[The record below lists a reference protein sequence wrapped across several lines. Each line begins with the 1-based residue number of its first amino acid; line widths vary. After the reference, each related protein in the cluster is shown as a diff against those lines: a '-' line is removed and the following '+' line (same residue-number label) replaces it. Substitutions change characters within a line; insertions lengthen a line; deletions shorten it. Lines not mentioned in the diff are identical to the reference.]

1 MGERLDCL
9 EKTLGHR
16 FSQPQLLRQ
25 ALTHS
30 STARDR
36 AGREF
41 TNERLE
47 FLGDRVLGLAVADL
61 LCERF
66 PGEDEGALA
75 RRFTALVR
83 REALARVATDID
95 LARHIVLAP
104 GEEEAGGRDNP
115 SLLADT
121 CEAVIAALFL
131 DGGWET
137 AVSFVR
143 ARWEPLMAEDVE
155 PPVDSKT
162 ELQEWAQGHGLAL
175 PAYDVVDRQGPAHAP
190 TFTVE
195 VRVAG
200 RVAARSKGLSK
211 RAAEQGAA
219 KAMLGA
225 LRKAGD
231 NG

>member
-1 MGERLDCL
+1 MDELLERL
-9 EKTLGHR
+9 EKTLGHP
-16 FSQPQLLRQ
+16 FDKPKLLRQ

-36 AGREF
+36 AGRVL

-66 PGEDEGALA
+66 PEEDAGALA
-75 RRFTALVR
+75 KRFTALAR
-83 REALARVATDID
+83 REALARVAADIG

-115 SLLADT
+115 NLLANS

-131 DGGWET
+131 DGGWDT
-137 AVSFVR
+137 AVAFVR
-143 ARWEPLMAEDVE
+143 ARWEPLMAEDIE
-155 PPVDSKT
+155 PPVDAKT
-162 ELQEWAQGHGLAL
+162 ALQEWAQRHGLAL
-175 PAYDVVDRQGPAHAP
+175 PAYTVLEHQGPAHAP

-195 VRVAG
+195 VRVHGRDPARAAG
-200 RVAARSKGLSK
+200 SSK
-211 RAAEQGAA
+211 RVAEQGAA
-219 KAMLGA
+219 KIMFETLQ
-225 LRKAGD
+225 KAGD
-231 NG
+231 VG

>member
-1 MGERLDCL
+1 MGERLERL

-36 AGREF
+36 AGRGV

-66 PGEDEGALA
+66 PGEEEGALA
-75 RRFTALVR
+75 KRFTALAR
-83 REALARVATDID
+83 REALARVAADIG

-115 SLLADT
+115 NLLADT

-131 DGGWET
+131 DGGWQ
-137 AVSFVR
+137 AAAGFVR

-155 PPVDSKT
+155 PPVDAKT
-162 ELQEWAQGHGLAL
+162 ALQEWAQGQGLAL
-175 PAYDVVDRQGPAHAP
+175 PAYDVVERQGPAHAP
-190 TFTVE
+190 TFDVE
-195 VRVAG
+195 VRVHGREPARAAG
-200 RVAARSKGLSK
+200 SSK

-219 KAMLGA
+219 EAMLDA

-231 NG
+231 DG

>member
-1 MGERLDCL
+1 MGERLERL

-16 FSQPQLLRQ
+16 FSQRRLLRQ

-30 STARDR
+30 STAGDR
-36 AGREF
+36 AGRGV

-75 RRFTALVR
+75 KRFTALAR
-83 REALARVATDID
+83 REALARVAADIG
-95 LARHIVLAP
+95 LAQHIVLAP

-115 SLLADT
+115 NLLADT

-137 AVSFVR
+137 AAGFVR
-143 ARWEPLMAEDVE
+143 ARWEPLMAEDIE
-155 PPVDSKT
+155 PPVDAKT
-162 ELQEWAQGHGLAL
+162 ALQEWAQGQGLAL
-175 PAYDVVDRQGPAHAP
+175 PAYDVVERHGPAHAP
-190 TFTVE
+190 TFTIE
-195 VRVAG
+195 VRVHARDPTRAAG
-200 RVAARSKGLSK
+200 ASK

-219 KAMLGA
+219 EAMLDA
-225 LRKAGD
+225 LRNARDDG
-231 NG
+231 

>member
-1 MGERLDCL
+1 MGERLERL

-36 AGREF
+36 AGRGV

-66 PGEDEGALA
+66 PGEEEGALA
-75 RRFTALVR
+75 KRFTALAR
-83 REALARVATDID
+83 REALARVAADIG

-115 SLLADT
+115 NLLADT

-131 DGGWET
+131 DGGWQT
-137 AVSFVR
+137 AAGFVR

-155 PPVDSKT
+155 PPVDAKT
-162 ELQEWAQGHGLAL
+162 ALQEWAQGQGLAL
-175 PAYDVVDRQGPAHAP
+175 PAYDVVERQGPAHAP
-190 TFTVE
+190 TFDVE
-195 VRVAG
+195 VRVHGRDPARAAG
-200 RVAARSKGLSK
+200 SSK

-219 KAMLGA
+219 EAMLDA

-231 NG
+231 DG

>member
-1 MGERLDCL
+1 MGEPLERL
-9 EKTLGHR
+9 EKALGHR
-16 FSQPQLLRQ
+16 FSQRQLLRQ

-36 AGREF
+36 AGRGF

-47 FLGDRVLGLAVADL
+47 FLGDRVLGLAIADL
-61 LCERF
+61 LYERF

-75 RRFTALVR
+75 KRFTALVR
-83 REALARVATDID
+83 REALARVAADIG

-131 DGGWET
+131 DSGWET
-137 AVSFVR
+137 AARFVR
-143 ARWEPLMAEDVE
+143 SRWEPLMAEDVE
-155 PPVDSKT
+155 PPVDAKT
-162 ELQEWAQGHGLAL
+162 TLQEWAQGRGLAL
-175 PAYDVVDRQGPAHAP
+175 PAYSVVERLGLAHAP

-195 VRVAG
+195 VRVKG
-200 RVAARSKGLSK
+200 RDPARATGSSK

-219 KAMLGA
+219 KAMLDA
-225 LRKAGD
+225 LQNVEDDG
-231 NG
+231 